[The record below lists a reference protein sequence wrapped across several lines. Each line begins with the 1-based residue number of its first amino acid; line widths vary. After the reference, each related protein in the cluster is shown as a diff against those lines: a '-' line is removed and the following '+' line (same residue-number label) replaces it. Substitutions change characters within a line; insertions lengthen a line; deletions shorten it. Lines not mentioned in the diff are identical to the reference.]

1 MLRGLLSA
9 LGIYKLYHRWLR
21 YQIKSGRKP
30 EHIGVILDG
39 NRRWAFLHDL
49 DVGTGH
55 PQGAEKVE
63 EFLKWCLDLEIKTI
77 TLYVFSTENFQRP
90 KKEVEEIMNLV
101 EKYLQRIMKDET
113 IHRYRVRIKA
123 LGRLNML
130 PENLQ
135 QKIRSIEEQ
144 TKDYDRFY
152 LNVAIAYGG
161 RAEIID
167 ATREIAREVAEGEI
181 PLENIDESLF
191 EKHLY
196 TSHLPQQD
204 PDLIIRTSG
213 ESRLSGFLIWQSAYS
228 ELFFMDVYWPDFRE
242 IDLERAI
249 RTFGKRERRYGK

>member
-1 MLRGLLSA
+1 
-9 LGIYKLYHRWLR
+9 
-21 YQIKSGRKP
+21 
-30 EHIGVILDG
+30 
-39 NRRWAFLHDL
+39 
-49 DVGTGH
+49 
-55 PQGAEKVE
+55 
-63 EFLKWCLDLEIKTI
+63 
-77 TLYVFSTENFQRP
+77 
-90 KKEVEEIMNLV
+90 MNLV
-101 EKYLQRIMKDET
+101 EKYLHRIMKDET